1 MEQTDIIL
9 QCRQLT
15 RLYRQGEHTVHA
27 VDNCNLTL
35 PRGSIT
41 AIMGRS
47 GSGKSTLLHLLA
59 GMESPTAGEISI
71 GGQDILRMS
80 EGERSSFRCLEMGFV
95 FQRFHLLPVLTAE
108 ENILMPAL
116 ISGRPAS
123 MTYLDELCDQLR
135 LSDRRGHFPA
145 QLSGGQQQRVAI
157 ARAMVNRPQ
166 ILFADEPTGSLDRA
180 STEEL
185 LTLLH
190 SSVKRFGQT
199 LLLVTHDLQVADIA
213 DTVYEMDDGILRH
226 LRGQI
231 SA

>member
-15 RLYRQGEHTVHA
+15 RLYRQGESTVRA

-35 PRGSIT
+35 RRGSIT

-71 GGQDILRMS
+71 VGQDILRMS
-80 EGERSSFRCLEMGFV
+80 EGERSAFRCLALGFV

-123 MTYLDELCDQLR
+123 MTYLDELCDQLH
-135 LSDRRGHFPA
+135 LSHRRRHFPA

-157 ARAMVNRPQ
+157 ARAMINRPQ

-199 LLLVTHDLQVADIA
+199 LLLVTHDPQVADIA

>member
-15 RLYRQGEHTVHA
+15 RIYRQGECSIRA

-35 PRGSIT
+35 RRGSIT

-59 GMESPTAGEISI
+59 GMEPPTAGEIFI
-71 GGQDILRMS
+71 DGRDILRMS
-80 EGERSSFRCLEMGFV
+80 ERERSAFRCHALGFV
-95 FQRFHLLPVLTAE
+95 FQQFHLLPVLTAE

-116 ISGRPAS
+116 ISEKPAS
-123 MTYLDELCDQLR
+123 MTYLEELCDQLH
-135 LSDRRGHFPA
+135 LSDRRKHFPA

-157 ARAMVNRPQ
+157 ARAMINRPR
-166 ILFADEPTGSLDRA
+166 ILFADEPTGSLDRS

-190 SSVKRFGQT
+190 SSIKRFEQT
-199 LLLVTHDLQVADIA
+199 LLFVTHDPQVADIA

-226 LRGQI
+226 IRGKI
-231 SA
+231 PA